1 MINTERAILAIAI
14 QYPEHME
21 TILTN
26 CDDGFFKWVENQRI
40 FEVVKGLHEGKSLAD
55 WETIIDLLKGE
66 IPASWFAAMQD
77 TLKGTYPMG
86 LEPLL
91 LEKIKLVKED
101 KAKRAILSEIQRE
114 LQGHRPDFDKLFEL
128 VNKGKVIKFIQEQAD
143 FQTAYNAYLEWKERR
158 PTNIITGF
166 PTFDRLTDNFD
177 HGELVSVMGR
187 TTTAK
192 TWTALNILMYLMPH
206 VDAKIGFFSMEMA
219 KSALIERMMQ
229 LNFGLSR
236 YDVHKERIA
245 GRLDEKAFSDIHR
258 DLNIYGR
265 VYSVKEVERLVD
277 RDGLKI
283 IFLDYLQLMKMGEGK
298 SIYEKTTY
306 RMQETKEMAK
316 NKGVMVFLMV
326 QLSRKAEG
334 GWIPVSIDMARESGA
349 IEENSDFI
357 IGTWDPSLKE
367 GAPAKYDGQ
376 IRMKLLKNKRGPTMG
391 ITCSFSKISGRIHEL
406 EKEGELW
413 VKKEP
418 SNQ

>member
-1 MINTERAILAIAI
+1 MINTERSILAIAI
-14 QYPEHME
+14 QYPEHID
-21 TILTN
+21 TVLAN
-26 CDDGFFKWVENQRI
+26 CDDGFFKWIENQKI
-40 FEVVKGLHEGKSLAD
+40 YETIKDLHEGKSLAD

-66 IPASWFAAMQD
+66 IHASWFMAMQD
-77 TLKGTYPMG
+77 TLRGTYPMG
-86 LEPLL
+86 IESLL
-91 LEKIKLVKED
+91 LEKIKLIKED

-114 LQGHRPDFDKLFEL
+114 LQGHIPDFDRLFDL

-143 FQTAYNAYLEWKERR
+143 FRTAYNAYLEWKERR

-177 HGELVSVMGR
+177 YGELVSVMGR

-192 TWTALNILMYLMPH
+192 TWTALNILSQLIPH
-206 VDAKIGFFSMEMA
+206 ADVRKIGFFSMEMA

-229 LNFGLSR
+229 LHFGLSR
-236 YDVHKERIA
+236 YDVYRERIA
-245 GRLDEKAFSDIHR
+245 GRLDDKEFSDMHR
-258 DLNIYGR
+258 DLNVYGR

-334 GWIPVSIDMARESGA
+334 GWIPVTIDMARESGA
-349 IEENSDFI
+349 IEESSDFI

-367 GAPAKYDGQ
+367 GAPEKYDGQ

-391 ITCSFSKISGRIHEL
+391 IRCSFSKVSGRIYEL
-406 EKEGELW
+406 EKQGELW
-413 VKKEP
+413 VRKE
-418 SNQ
+418 S

>member
-1 MINTERAILAIAI
+1 MINTERSILAICI

-21 TILTN
+21 TVLAN
-26 CDDGFFKWVENQRI
+26 CDDGFFKWVENQKI
-40 FEVVKGLHEGKSLAD
+40 YETIKDLHVDKSLTD
-55 WETIIDLLKGE
+55 WDTIIDLLKGE
-66 IPASWFAAMQD
+66 VPASWFMAMQE
-77 TLKGTYPMG
+77 TLRGTYPMG
-86 LEPLL
+86 LETLL

-101 KAKRAILSEIQRE
+101 KAKKAILSEIQKE
-114 LQGHRPDFDKLFEL
+114 LQGHAPNFDRLLEL
-128 VNKGKVIKFIQEQAD
+128 VNKGKVIRLTQEQAD
-143 FQTAYNAYLEWKERR
+143 FQAAYDAYINWKERR
-158 PTNIITGF
+158 PTNIITSF

-177 HGELVSVMGR
+177 YGELVSVMGR
-187 TTTAK
+187 TTTGK
-192 TWTALNILMYLMPH
+192 TFCALNILNRLIPH
-206 VDAKIGFFSMEMA
+206 VDAKIGFFSMEMS

-229 LNFGLSR
+229 LHFGLSR
-236 YDVHKERIA
+236 YDVYKERIA
-245 GRLDEKAFSDIHR
+245 GRLDEKEFFDLHQ

-283 IFLDYLQLMKMGEGK
+283 VFLDYLQLMKMGEGK

-316 NKGVMVFLMV
+316 NKGIMIFLMV

-349 IEENSDFI
+349 IEESSDFI

-391 ITCSFSKISGRIHEL
+391 ITCSFSKVSGRIYEL

-413 VKKEP
+413 VKKE
-418 SNQ
+418 S

>member
-14 QYPEHME
+14 QYSEHME
-21 TILTN
+21 TVLAN
-26 CDDGFFKWVENQRI
+26 CDDGFFKWVENQKI
-40 FEVVKGLHEGKSLAD
+40 YETIKDLHEGKSLTD
-55 WETIIDLLKGE
+55 WETVIDLLKGE
-66 IPASWFAAMQD
+66 IPASWFVEMQD
-77 TLKGTYPMG
+77 TLRGTYPMG
-86 LEPLL
+86 FEALL
-91 LEKIKLVKED
+91 LEKIKIVKED
-101 KAKRAILSEIQRE
+101 KAKRVILAEINKE
-114 LQGHRPDFDKLFEL
+114 LLGHTPDFDRLLDL
-128 VNKGKVIKFIQEQAD
+128 VNKGKVIKFIQEEAD

-177 HGELVSVMGR
+177 YGELVSVMGR

-192 TWTALNILMYLMPH
+192 TWTALNILSQLIPH
-206 VDAKIGFFSMEMA
+206 ADVRKIGFFSMEMA

-229 LNFGLSR
+229 LHFGLSR
-236 YDVHKERIA
+236 YDVYRERIA
-245 GRLDEKAFSDIHR
+245 GRLDDKEFSDMHR
-258 DLNIYGR
+258 DLNVYGR

-334 GWIPVSIDMARESGA
+334 GWIPVTIDMARESGA
-349 IEENSDFI
+349 IEESSDFI

-367 GAPAKYDGQ
+367 GAPEKYDGQ

-391 ITCSFSKISGRIHEL
+391 IRCSFSKVSGRIYEL
-406 EKEGELW
+406 EKQGELW
-413 VKKEP
+413 VKKE
-418 SNQ
+418 S